1 MAMKRHHLP
10 ALAGFDL
17 LVAGVIALV
26 AGASIVAA
34 QSLSDVNSAPAS
46 GWVLTPTMLFS
57 TSHDDNVLARGTTDS
72 PQGDVVNVLNPR
84 AALDFRGRRTQFS
97 GTYDGAM
104 LLYRNLDTLNSYD
117 QHGGALGSY
126 RLSPHVSMFGAS
138 TVALSPTT
146 DSLQL
151 AGIPFVRTGSSLKE
165 LSGGVDTAFTKR
177 TSMVAEAKFQWVH
190 FDDARPLDL
199 ILRGGH
205 SQGGSVT
212 LRHRLSARTTVTGDY
227 SLDRALVA
235 DGQAEFRVQNSS
247 AGFEHKLSDTFQVF
261 AAGGV
266 SHLGLTAFGPAR
278 TGASYRAG
286 LTSQLRIV
294 NVDVS
299 YNRSF
304 VPSFG
309 FGGTMQNQDF
319 TTQIRATPTR
329 RTSVQSTFSWRRNDP
344 LTVGELSLHTFW
356 MQVSGGYAIQ
366 PWARVEGFYGAL
378 SNTINR
384 PGGMVDRTRFGI
396 QIVTAKPI
404 RIR

>member
-57 TSHDDNVLARGTTDS
+57 TSHDDNVLARGNTDS

-212 LRHRLSARTTVTGDY
+212 LRHRLSARTTLTGDY

-235 DGQAEFRVQNSS
+235 NGQAEFHVQNTSG
-247 AGFEHKLSDTFQVF
+247 GFEHKLSDRFQMF
-261 AAGGV
+261 AAAGI
-266 SHLGLTAFGPAR
+266 SHLGLTTFGPAR

-286 LTSQLRIV
+286 LTSQLRLV

>member
-1 MAMKRHHLP
+1 MAMNRQHLP
-10 ALAGFDL
+10 ALARVHL

-26 AGASIVAA
+26 AGASIATA
-34 QSLSDVNSAPAS
+34 QSLSDANAPPAS
-46 GWVLTPTMLFS
+46 GWVLTPTLVFS
-57 TSHDDNVLARGTTDS
+57 TSRDDNVLARGVNDS
-72 PQGDVVNVLNPR
+72 PQADLLNVVNPR
-84 AALDFRGRRTQFS
+84 AALDFTGRRTQFS
-97 GTYDGAM
+97 GTYDGAV

-117 QHGGALGSY
+117 QHGGVRGSY

-138 TVALSPTT
+138 TIALSPTT

-151 AGIPFVRTGSSLKE
+151 AGVPFVRTGSSLKD
-165 LSGGVDTAFTKR
+165 LSGGVNAAFTKR
-177 TSMVAEAKFQWVH
+177 TSMVADAEFQWVH
-190 FDDARPLDL
+190 FDDTRPVDL
-199 ILRGGH
+199 LLRGGH

-212 LRHRLSARTTVTGDY
+212 LKHRLSARTTVTGDY
-227 SLDRALVA
+227 SMDRALVA
-235 DGQAEFRVQNSS
+235 NGQAEFHVQNSS
-247 AGFEHKLSDTFQVF
+247 VGFEHRLSDRFQVF

-266 SHLGLTAFGPAR
+266 SHLGLTTFGPAR

-286 LTSQLRIV
+286 LTSQLRLV

-319 TTQIRATPTR
+319 TTQLQATPTR

-344 LTVGELSLHTFW
+344 LTIGELSLHTFW

-366 PWARVEGFYGAL
+366 PWARIEGFYGAL
-378 SNTINR
+378 SNTIDR
-384 PGGMVDRTRFGI
+384 PGGMVDRTRFGV

>member
-1 MAMKRHHLP
+1 MAMNRHHLP

-26 AGASIVAA
+26 AGASIAAA
-34 QSLSDVNSAPAS
+34 QSLSDVGSPPAS
-46 GWVLTPTMLFS
+46 GWVLTPTMVFS
-57 TSHDDNVLARGTTDS
+57 TSHDDNVLAREVNDS

-84 AALDFRGRRTQFS
+84 AALDFTGRRTQFS
-97 GTYDGAM
+97 GTYDGAA
-104 LLYRNLDTLNSYD
+104 LLYRNFDTLNSYD
-117 QHGGALGSY
+117 QHGGVRGSY
-126 RLSPHVSMFGAS
+126 RLSPHVSMFAAS
-138 TVALSPTT
+138 TVALAPTT

-151 AGIPFVRTGSSLKE
+151 AGVPFIRTGSSLKD
-165 LSGGVDTAFTKR
+165 LSGGVNAAFTKR
-177 TSMVAEAKFQWVH
+177 TSMVAEAGFQWVH

-205 SQGGSVT
+205 SQGGSLT
-212 LRHRLSARTTVTGDY
+212 LKHRLSARTTLTGDY
-227 SLDRALVA
+227 SMDRALVA
-235 DGQAEFRVQNSS
+235 NGQAEFHVQNSS
-247 AGFEHKLSDTFQVF
+247 VGFEHKLSDVFQLF

-266 SHLGLTAFGPAR
+266 SHLGLTTFGPAR

-286 LTSQLRIV
+286 LTSQLRLV

-319 TTQIRATPTR
+319 TAQVRATPTR
-329 RTSVQSTFSWRRNDP
+329 RTYVQSTLSWRRNDP
-344 LTVGELSLHTFW
+344 LTIGELSLHTFW
-356 MQVSGGYAIQ
+356 MQVTGGYAIQ
-366 PWARVEGFYGAL
+366 PWARIEGFYGGL
-378 SNTINR
+378 SSTFDR
-384 PGGMVDRTRFGI
+384 PGGVVDRTRFGF